1 MMDERLHGVKLI
13 NWLVSVILLL
23 PAIIWLLNGII
34 NLLGEGLYS
43 YTFLLPSSF
52 KIHTVTLIAITTFYI
67 TVLLTLKPHN
77 PLRNFL
83 VSTLLIFLSNA
94 LYEFVYFLFM
104 CNVHI
109 LLPPPHHRHP
119 ARLPLPISM
128 MLSIMVGPR
137 SIIGLLLGMLLLL
150 LLNLKFH
157 FLRTDRVRILLFLLG
172 FSGFITSMFT
182 LNQMGFFRAVH
193 LYLRRLTPRDPHNP
207 IWMLSKILCIW
218 MFLPLL
224 DVGFSRGFK
233 EFLRWVS

>member
-1 MMDERLHGVKLI
+1 MHGAKLI
-13 NWLVSVILLL
+13 NWIVSVILLL

-43 YTFLLPSSF
+43 YTLLPSFF

-77 PLRNFL
+77 PFRNFL
-83 VSTLLIFLSNA
+83 ISTLLLFLSNA

-109 LLPPPHHRHP
+109 LPPPHRRHP
-119 ARLPLPISM
+119 PRLPPPISM

-137 SIIGLLLGMLLLL
+137 SIIGLLLGTFLLL

-157 FLRTDRVRILLFLLG
+157 FLRTDRVRILLSLLG

-182 LNQMGFFRAVH
+182 LNQIGFFRAVH
-193 LYLRRLTPRDPHNP
+193 LYLRGLTPRDPHNL

-218 MFLPLL
+218 MFFPLL
-224 DVGFSRGFK
+224 DVEFSRGFK
-233 EFLRWVS
+233 ELLRGVS